1 MVAFMMHLLTVFLW
15 TGHANAE
22 IASVSEESSEIALV
36 EIHDVTYPKVER
48 VVNRTVRRIQRR
60 RIMGS
65 VVLISYKGD
74 VIYLDRRGWQNKKI
88 KQEMELDTLFRMYSL
103 SKPVTSAAVLQ
114 LAEQGLIELEDPI
127 DKYIPELSNLEVY
140 NPLGNKPAEQ
150 QPTIGQLLCHSA
162 GFSYG
167 FFGVGPVDTLYN
179 LNHPLMA
186 KDSDGFIER
195 LAVLPLVFE
204 PGTDWRYGVS
214 IDVLGV
220 LIERVTGQSFG
231 EYLEANIFEPLG
243 MHDTGFVVSEEDVDR
258 LGPMYTRFG
267 VELES
272 VAESPFRT
280 ERFESG
286 GGGLVSTMYDYHQ
299 FAEMIVHQGT
309 VDGTQVLSEASV
321 QLMQTNQLAEGVRAV
336 NGDGFGY
343 GFQVQIEANNQSPVG
358 EYTWDGIGST
368 HFWASPEHDLYVIT
382 LAQYMPFIPVMKYS
396 LRPRIYKALDI
407 EWQ

>member
-1 MVAFMMHLLTVFLW
+1 MMPMLYCVLW
-15 TGHANAE
+15 VGNANADTP
-22 IASVSEESSEIALV
+22 SEIDTSSSTVLV
-36 EIHDVTYPKVER
+36 EVHDPKHLKLQR
-48 VVNRTVRRIQRR
+48 VVKRSVRRIQRR
-60 RIMGS
+60 RLMGS

-74 VIYLDRRGWQNKKI
+74 IVYLDRKGWQHKKNR
-88 KQEMELDTLFRMYSL
+88 QEMSLDTLFRMYSL
-103 SKPVTSAAVLQ
+103 SKPVTSVAVLQ
-114 LAEQGLIELEDPI
+114 LVEQGLIALDDPI
-127 DKYIPELSNLEVY
+127 DKHIPELANLEVY
-140 NPLGNKPAEQ
+140 HPLGNRPVEH

-179 LNHPLMA
+179 LHHPLKA
-186 KDSDGFIER
+186 EDSDGFVER

-214 IDVLGV
+214 TDVLGV
-220 LIERVTGQSFG
+220 LVERVTEVSFG
-231 EYLEANIFEPLG
+231 EYLDANIFHPLG
-243 MHDTGFVVSEEDVDR
+243 MMDTGFVVSEDNVDR

-272 VAESPFRT
+272 VAGSPFRT

-286 GGGLVSTMYDYHQ
+286 GGGLVSSMYDYHR
-299 FAEMIVHQGT
+299 FVEMIVHQGT
-309 VDGTQVLSEASV
+309 VDGVQILEERSV
-321 QLMQTNQLAEGVRAV
+321 QLMQTNQLAEGVRGV

-343 GFQVQIEANNQSPVG
+343 GFQVQVESNKQSPIG

-368 HFWASPEHDLYVIT
+368 HFWASPEHDVYVIT

-407 EWQ
+407 EWDK

>member
-1 MVAFMMHLLTVFLW
+1 
-15 TGHANAE
+15 
-22 IASVSEESSEIALV
+22 
-36 EIHDVTYPKVER
+36 
-48 VVNRTVRRIQRR
+48 
-60 RIMGS
+60 MGS

-114 LAEQGLIELEDPI
+114 LAEQGLIDLEDPI

-231 EYLEANIFEPLG
+231 EYLETNIFEPLG
-243 MHDTGFVVSEEDVDR
+243 MHDTGFVVLDEDIDR

-272 VAESPFRT
+272 I
-280 ERFESG
+280 
-286 GGGLVSTMYDYHQ
+286 
-299 FAEMIVHQGT
+299 AEMIVHQGT

-368 HFWASPEHDLYVIT
+368 HFWASPEHDVYVIT